1 MTIGEWAARLRY
13 RYVPD
18 HVVGEVLGR
27 RWMDNVI
34 PVTLLIA
41 LAIFLATAIP
51 NFTAVGNISDISRQ
65 IGEFGLIVVGLTVVM
80 LAGGIDLSVGSN
92 FALANVTMLA
102 LINVAKWPIEAAI
115 AATIGVGALVGLI
128 NGFLIGFLR
137 LRAFL
142 TTLVTLT
149 LVRAVVDLLLEVYSV
164 RIATGDVESSLWDFV
179 GAGSILGV
187 PVSFVLLIAI
197 AIVAHFV
204 LTRLRVGWRIMAV
217 GGSRRAAYNAGISVP
232 RTVCLTYVVSGIL
245 SALAGILYAA
255 RLSGAGPDTGI
266 GLELTAV
273 TAALIGGNS
282 VGGGRGSVG
291 KALMGTII
299 VSLLVNG
306 LVRLGLQNGASSMVV
321 GAVLLIAIAID
332 VRWTRW
338 RHSLRAKVYVSPGY
352 LALPAAPPFVSD
364 PASPY
369 AMNDRLRDVEVIGL
383 GQVDGPE
390 DVILDPDANLYCS
403 VRQGDI
409 VRFLAPDYVEREV
422 YAHVGG
428 RPLGMAFDKDG
439 SLVVCIGGMG
449 LYRVDKLRKVEKI
462 TAETNRSRLS
472 IIDDSRMRL
481 ADDLDI
487 APDGKVYFSEA
498 TIRYG
503 FEEWVVD
510 ALEGRGNGR
519 IIRYDPATG
528 VTRTILRN
536 LLFANGV
543 CMAHDN
549 KSFLFAETWGCR
561 ISRYWLEGPKAGTA
575 EVVIAN
581 LPGYPDNINRGSR
594 GTYWL
599 GLAGT
604 RTPSYDMAMT
614 MPAFRRR
621 MARRVAGDEWLFP
634 NVNVGCV
641 VHFAENGGVIE
652 TLWDRGG
659 ENHPAI
665 TSMRE
670 HRGYLYVGGV
680 TNNRI
685 GRVKLADADPDWTGP
700 ASYWGEVLIGECD
713 DESAQEGGRQ
723 LVWPRRGV
731 DHDSADGRRLPPQ
744 RSLGSRAVESR
755 GAGARLPR
763 RHLARCDRLLGP
775 FAFARRQ
782 ARRRRDRVLRHGH
795 QRADRLARWRRGGRL
810 DRRQDRLRR
819 RRAWR
824 NDARQKP

>member
-34 PVTLLIA
+34 PVTLLVA

-51 NFTAVGNISDISRQ
+51 NFTTVGNISDVSRQ
-65 IGEFGLIVVGLTVVM
+65 IGEFGLIVIGMTIVM

-92 FALANVTMLA
+92 FALANVTALA

-115 AATIGVGALVGLI
+115 AVTIGVGALVGLV

-149 LVRAVVDLLLEVYSV
+149 LVRAVVDLVLEVYSV
-164 RIATGDVESSLWDFV
+164 RIATGDVDSSLWDFV

-187 PVSFVLLIAI
+187 PFSFVLLIVI

-204 LTRLRVGWRIMAV
+204 LTRLGVGWRIMAV

-245 SALAGILYAA
+245 SALAGILYAS

-282 VGGGRGSVG
+282 VGGGRGSIG
-291 KALMGTII
+291 KALMGAII

-352 LALPAAPPFVSD
+352 LALPTAPLFVSD
-364 PASPY
+364 PSSPY

-383 GQVDGPE
+383 GEVDGPE
-390 DVILDPDANLYCS
+390 DVILDEDANLYCS

-409 VRFLAPDYVEREV
+409 VRFLAPDYVKREV

-449 LYRVDKLRKVEKI
+449 LYRVDKLRKVQKI

-487 APDGKVYFSEA
+487 APDGKIYFSEA

-519 IIRYDPATG
+519 IIRYDPTTG

-561 ISRYWLEGPKAGTA
+561 ISRYWLEGPKEGTT
-575 EVVIAN
+575 EVVIAD

-641 VHFAENGGVIE
+641 VHFDENGGVVE
-652 TLWDRGG
+652 TLWDRSG

-670 HRGYLYVGGV
+670 HHGYLYIGGV

-685 GRVKLADADPDWTGP
+685 GRIKLADADPDWTGP
-700 ASYWGEVLIGECD
+700 ASYWGE
-713 DESAQEGGRQ
+713 SY
-723 LVWPRRGV
+723 RGV
-731 DHDSADGRRLPPQ
+731 GR
-744 RSLGSRAVESR
+744 
-755 GAGARLPR
+755 
-763 RHLARCDRLLGP
+763 
-775 FAFARRQ
+775 
-782 ARRRRDRVLRHGH
+782 
-795 QRADRLARWRRGGRL
+795 
-810 DRRQDRLRR
+810 
-819 RRAWR
+819 
-824 NDARQKP
+824 

>member
-1 MTIGEWAARLRY
+1 MTIGEWAGRLRY

-27 RWMDNVI
+27 RGMDNVI

-41 LAIFLATAIP
+41 LAIFLATTIP

-65 IGEFGLIVVGLTVVM
+65 IGELGLIVVGLTIVM

-92 FALANVTMLA
+92 FALANVTALA

-164 RIATGDVESSLWDFV
+164 RIATGDVDSSLWDFV

-187 PVSFVLLIAI
+187 PFSFVLLIVV

-245 SALAGILYAA
+245 SAFAGILYAA

-352 LALPAAPPFVSD
+352 LALPTAPLFVSD
-364 PASPY
+364 PSSPY
-369 AMNDRLRDVEVIGL
+369 AMNGRLRDVEVIGL
-383 GQVDGPE
+383 GEVDGPE
-390 DVILDPDANLYCS
+390 DVILDRDANLYCS
-403 VRQGDI
+403 VRQGEI
-409 VRFLAPDYVEREV
+409 VRFLAPDYVKREV

-449 LYRVDKLRKVEKI
+449 LYRVDKLRKVQKI

-472 IIDDSRMRL
+472 VIDDSRMRL

-487 APDGKVYFSEA
+487 APDGKIYFSEA

-519 IIRYDPATG
+519 IIRYDPTTG

-561 ISRYWLEGPKAGTA
+561 ISRYWLEGPKEGTA
-575 EVVIAN
+575 EVVIAG

-641 VHFAENGGVIE
+641 VHFDENGGVIE
-652 TLWDRGG
+652 TLWHRGG

-670 HRGYLYVGGV
+670 HRGYLYLGGV

-685 GRVKLADADPDWTGP
+685 GRIKLADADPDWTGP
-700 ASYWGEVLIGECD
+700 EFYWGESCWGM
-713 DESAQEGGRQ
+713 
-723 LVWPRRGV
+723 RR
-731 DHDSADGRRLPPQ
+731 
-744 RSLGSRAVESR
+744 
-755 GAGARLPR
+755 
-763 RHLARCDRLLGP
+763 
-775 FAFARRQ
+775 
-782 ARRRRDRVLRHGH
+782 
-795 QRADRLARWRRGGRL
+795 
-810 DRRQDRLRR
+810 
-819 RRAWR
+819 
-824 NDARQKP
+824 